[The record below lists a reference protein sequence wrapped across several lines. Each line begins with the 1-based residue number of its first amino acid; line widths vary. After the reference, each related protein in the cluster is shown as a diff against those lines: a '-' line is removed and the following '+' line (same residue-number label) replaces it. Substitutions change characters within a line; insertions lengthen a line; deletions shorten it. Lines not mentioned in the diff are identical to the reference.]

1 MALRFC
7 HKHLKF
13 HRGTVDEDPMALLR
27 QTMPEDD
34 DPIHL
39 LNGYSRLIGYEYAL
53 RREAG
58 LEPKEAVRWTLR
70 RVLPPPDGLHPAI
83 AMIAGYEVER
93 GVWEEQASSLMR
105 TLIVSCDRSWQA
117 LRKIEGWQPG
127 TTGMGW

>member
-1 MALRFC
+1 MR
-7 HKHLKF
+7 LKF
-13 HRGTVDEDPMALLR
+13 VGGMVDEDLMALLR

-58 LEPKEAVRWTLR
+58 LEPKDAIRWTLR

-83 AMIAGYEVER
+83 ALIAGYEVER
-93 GVWEEQASSLMR
+93 GVWEDQASSLMR
-105 TLIVSCDRSWQA
+105 TLIVSCDKSWLA
-117 LRKIEGWQPG
+117 LRKVEGWQPG
-127 TTGMGW
+127 TIGMGW

>member
-1 MALRFC
+1 
-7 HKHLKF
+7 
-13 HRGTVDEDPMALLR
+13 MALLR